1 MTSCSSSTL
10 FFVAAPRPQKELMR
24 AAALLSRLG
33 RMPLNDALAYSYDDV
48 LMWIEELVEAE
59 SALNGA

>member
-1 MTSCSSSTL
+1 
-10 FFVAAPRPQKELMR
+10 MR

-33 RMPLNDALAYSYDDV
+33 RMSLNDALSYSYDDV

>member
-1 MTSCSSSTL
+1 M
-10 FFVAAPRPQKELMR
+10 KR

-33 RMPLNDALAYSYDDV
+33 RMSLNDALAYSYDDV

>member
-1 MTSCSSSTL
+1 
-10 FFVAAPRPQKELMR
+10 MR

-33 RMPLNDALAYSYDDV
+33 RMPLNDALAYNYDDV